1 MTGQGRRKFFIVM
14 IKYNFKNMMVALGA
28 LAFLFTACKRNRI
41 TDDESDN
48 TFAKDNASSEFFYND
63 ALNIA
68 DQAAIT
74 LSGNNLDNYKTTS
87 NCATVTHDTISV
99 PHTITIDFG
108 SVNCLCND
116 GRYRRGQVLVSYM
129 GAYKDSG
136 SVHTITFNNYYVNDN
151 HVMGS
156 KQVTNMGHNSSGHLY
171 FNIMVNGQVIK
182 AITQDTILWNQ
193 NRVRTYLQGD
203 STQTKLDDIYSITGS
218 GSGQKANG
226 TTYTMTITSPLIK
239 DMSCDW
245 IKQGSVE
252 IQPNGGALRLLDF
265 GNGTCDDQATITVNG
280 VSHPITLN

>member
-1 MTGQGRRKFFIVM
+1 MFNTK
-14 IKYNFKNMMVALGA
+14 IKNLLVALTA
-28 LAFLFTACKRNRI
+28 LAFLFTACKRNHNS
-41 TDDESDN
+41 TDSESDN
-48 TFAKDNASSEFFYND
+48 TFAKDNANSEFIYND

-68 DQAAIT
+68 EQASIT
-74 LSGNNLDNYKTTS
+74 ANGNNLDNYKTTS

-116 GRYRRGQVLVSYM
+116 GRYRRGQILISYQ

-156 KQVTNMGHNSSGHLY
+156 KQVTNMGHNSSGHLFY
-171 FNIMVNGQVIK
+171 TIVVNGQIIK
-182 AITQDTILWNQ
+182 AVTQDTILWNQ

-203 STQTKLDDIYSITGS
+203 STQSKLDDVYSITGS

-226 TTYTMTITSPLIK
+226 THYTMTITSPIIK
-239 DMSCDW
+239 AMSCQW
-245 IKQGSVE
+245 IEQGTVE
-252 IQPNGGALRLLDF
+252 IQPTGGYLRILDF

>member
-1 MTGQGRRKFFIVM
+1 MYQLK
-14 IKYNFKNMMVALGA
+14 IKNLLVAVTA
-28 LAFLFTACKRNRI
+28 LAFLFTACKRNHNS
-41 TDDESDN
+41 DDSERDN
-48 TFAKDNASSEFFYND
+48 TFTKDNANSEFIYND

-68 DQAAIT
+68 EQASIT
-74 LSGNNLDNYKTTS
+74 GNGNNLDNYKTTS
-87 NCATVTHDTISV
+87 NCATVTHDTVSI

-116 GRYRRGQVLVSYM
+116 GRYRRGQILISYL

-156 KQVTNMGHNSSGHLY
+156 KQVTNMGHNNSGHLY
-171 FNIMVNGQVIK
+171 FNIVVNGQIIK
-182 AITQDTILWNQ
+182 AVTQDTILWNQ

-203 STQTKLDDIYSITGS
+203 STQSKLDDVYSITGS

-226 TTYTMTITSPLIK
+226 TQYTMTITNPIIK
-239 DMSCDW
+239 AMSCQW
-245 IKQGSVE
+245 IEQGTVE
-252 IQPNGGALRLLDF
+252 IQPNGGLLRILDF